1 MKVDLYALTSSDDP
15 YPVYRE
21 LRDAH
26 PLLRDEE
33 QDFWVLSRYEEVRAA
48 LLDPGTYSS
57 AQGINPSGFLGT
69 VPMLIMM
76 DPPRQTE
83 LRKLLQRG
91 LAPSQVRALEKMV
104 REIVTDLIDA
114 FATRGECEFYR
125 EFAVALPV
133 EVLSRMLGVRV
144 DDRDTFIDLCNA
156 IVTATDGTAD
166 EVLAAQQQLL
176 SHFEKIIPER
186 RRDPGDDLISILLA
200 PGDQPPPT
208 EEELLGFAF
217 LLMIAGTET
226 TTNLLS
232 SSCVLLDR
240 HRDVRQRLIED
251 PGAIPK
257 AVEEFLRY
265 ESPVQGLMR
274 TTTRDV
280 EILGRGIPAGSR
292 VHMLF
297 GSANRD
303 ERVFAHPESI
313 DIDRSPNN
321 HLSFGFGIHF
331 CMGAGL
337 ARLEGR
343 VAFEELLARMPDYS
357 IDHGALERLRGYS
370 NRGYTRVPMSFKAG
384 AESARLSG

>member
-26 PLLRDEE
+26 PVFRDEE
-33 QDFWVLSRYEEVRAA
+33 QDFWVVSRYEEVRSV

-57 AQGINPSGFLGT
+57 AQGINPSGFQGT

-83 LRKLLQRG
+83 LRQMLQRG
-91 LAPSQVRALEKMV
+91 LAPSQVRAMEKRV

-144 DDRDTFIDLCNA
+144 DDRDVFIELCNT
-156 IVTATDGTAD
+156 IVTATDGTAV
-166 EVLAAQQQLL
+166 EVLAAQKQLL
-176 SHFEKIIPER
+176 SYFEKIIPER
-186 RRDPGDDLISILLA
+186 RRDPGDDLISMLLA

-208 EEELLGFAF
+208 EDELLGFAF

-232 SSCVLLDR
+232 NSLMLLDR
-240 HRDVRQRLIED
+240 HRDVRLRLIED

-265 ESPVQGLMR
+265 ETPVQGLMR

-280 EILGRGIPAGSR
+280 EILGHEIPADSR

-303 ERVFAHPESI
+303 ERVFTHPESL
-313 DIDRSPNN
+313 DIDRNPNN
-321 HLSFGFGIHF
+321 HLSFGFGIHY

-343 VAFEELLARMPDYS
+343 VAIEELLARIPNYS
-357 IDHGALERLRGYS
+357 MDHGALERLSGYS
-370 NRGYTRVPMSFKAG
+370 NRGFIRVPMKF
-384 AESARLSG
+384 EVARAAAS

>member
-1 MKVDLYALTSSDDP
+1 MEGIDLAQGLLLCRIDDCARVQLGVDLSDTTCR
-15 YPVYRE
+15 YLLGHIGHVVPVDATPHRE
-21 LRDAH
+21 VRNRYTLFSRQGNELAH
-26 PLLRDEE
+26 TAHRIGHRPLLEHLGSSWSTRWHRIDDYTSADGRHGRVGS
-33 QDFWVLSRYEEVRAA
+33 QDPAITPSCDDWRFEPQSNGAFSSRSDIT
-48 LLDPGTYSS
+48 LL
-57 AQGINPSGFLGT
+57 
-69 VPMLIMM
+69 
-76 DPPRQTE
+76 
-83 LRKLLQRG
+83 
-91 LAPSQVRALEKMV
+91 
-104 REIVTDLIDA
+104 
-114 FATRGECEFYR
+114 
-125 EFAVALPV
+125 
-133 EVLSRMLGVRV
+133 
-144 DDRDTFIDLCNA
+144 
-156 IVTATDGTAD
+156 
-166 EVLAAQQQLL
+166 
-176 SHFEKIIPER
+176 
-186 RRDPGDDLISILLA
+186 RRDPGKDLISLLLA

-240 HRDVRQRLIED
+240 HRELRQRLIED

-265 ESPVQGLMR
+265 ETPVQGLMR

-384 AESARLSG
+384 MRAEPARLSG

>member
-1 MKVDLYALTSSDDP
+1 MKVDLYDLTSSDDP

-21 LRDAH
+21 LRDTY
-26 PLLRDEE
+26 PVLRDEE
-33 QDFWVLSRYEEVRAA
+33 QDFWVVSRYQEVRAV

-76 DPPRQTE
+76 DPPRQTQ
-83 LRKLLQRG
+83 LRKLLQRA
-91 LAPSQVRALEKMV
+91 LAPSQIRAMEKMV
-104 REIVTDLIDA
+104 REIVTDLVDA
-114 FATRGECEFYR
+114 FATRGACEFYR

-144 DDRDTFIDLCNA
+144 DDRDAFIELCNT
-156 IVTATDGTAD
+156 IVTAPDGTAD
-166 EVLAAQQQLL
+166 EVLAAQQELL
-176 SHFEKIIPER
+176 SFFEKVLPER
-186 RRDPGDDLISILLA
+186 RRDPGDDLIRMLLT

-226 TTNLLS
+226 TTNLLT

-240 HRDVRQRLIED
+240 HREVRKRLIED
-251 PGAIPK
+251 PEAIPG
-257 AVEEFLRY
+257 AVEEFLRF

-274 TTTRDV
+274 TTTREA
-280 EILGRGIPAGSR
+280 EILGHQIPAGSR

-303 ERVFAHPESI
+303 ERAFAHPESI
-313 DIDRSPNN
+313 DIDRNPND
-321 HLSFGFGIHF
+321 HFGFGFGIHY

-343 VAFEELLARMPDYS
+343 VAIEELLARMPDYS
-357 IDHGALERLRGYS
+357 IEHDALERLCGFS
-370 NRGYTRVPMSFKAG
+370 NRGYTRVPMRFEATR
-384 AESARLSG
+384 ARQT